1 MKLFAVLQRMLI
13 AGAMSVSLSGL
24 SMLAHAEEWA
34 GLYLGKVS
42 GQPSQLTLN
51 RAGVDVIGVLDTEGY
66 RYKVEGNLQD
76 GKLIGF
82 CRDIKTGKT
91 GQLSAVSTDRAII
104 IRVILP
110 GFHRPA
116 RLVFERAENS
126 HRIFTKIAMR

>member
-1 MKLFAVLQRMLI
+1 MKCLKLLQRLLI
-13 AGAMSVSLSGL
+13 AGAMSVSLLGFSVV
-24 SMLAHAEEWA
+24 HAEEWA
-34 GLYLGKVS
+34 GLYHGKVS

-66 RYKVEGNLQD
+66 RYKVEGNVQN

-91 GQLSAVSTDRAII
+91 GQLSAVTLDKSII
-104 IRVILP
+104 IRVVLP
-110 GFHRPA
+110 GFYRPV

-126 HRIFTKIAMR
+126 QRVFTQIAMR